1 MKDPKSIHPES
12 VAAFSRGAPQAALDA
27 APARRPSPARGRLVA
42 ALAALGL
49 ALALAALAMLRG
61 EPAALT
67 SGPAPTAV
75 PTLPPG
81 PTLAPTAAA
90 KPAEQLALGWA
101 PGGRDVP
108 IPAGAAFE
116 RLGPT
121 EWVGGATECYVEAR
135 YEDASGPQAPR
146 VWGPCAM
153 LGFAD
158 APAPTAAPAAPPR
171 PQAPQAPAPVVVRP
185 QAPVA
190 APAAAPPPP
199 VVEGPA
205 SDLVPIP
212 AEGTMV
218 EVVNQPGHY
227 DAVLVQPPQATPV
240 PTPRM
245 GNMNGG
251 GGSWG
256 GQP

>member
-12 VAAFSRGAPQAALDA
+12 VAAFSRGAPQG
-27 APARRPSPARGRLVA
+27 PTARLRALVA
-42 ALAALGL
+42 ALAAVAL
-49 ALALAALAMLRG
+49 LALAALALLRG

-67 SGPAPTAV
+67 DGAPTAV

-90 KPAEQLALGWA
+90 EPAEQLALGWA

-108 IPAGAAFE
+108 IPADAAFE
-116 RLGPT
+116 WLGPT
-121 EWVGGATECYVEAR
+121 ELISGAVECYVEAR

-146 VWGPCAM
+146 VWGPCAT

-158 APAPTAAPAAPPR
+158 APAPTAAPPRPVAPAAP
-171 PQAPQAPAPVVVRP
+171 VVRP
-185 QAPVA
+185 QAPASA

-218 EVVNQPGHY
+218 EVVNQPGNY

-240 PTPRM
+240 PTPYM
-245 GNMNGG
+245 GNLNGG